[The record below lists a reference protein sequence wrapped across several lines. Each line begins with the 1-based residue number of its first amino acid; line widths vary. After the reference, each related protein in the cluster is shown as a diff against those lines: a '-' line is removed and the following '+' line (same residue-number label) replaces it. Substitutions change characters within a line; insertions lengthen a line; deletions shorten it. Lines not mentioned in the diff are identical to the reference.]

1 MRSSNPAFSRDEAFT
16 RGNGYA
22 TFDVDT
28 PSSDQL
34 AAQYGM
40 PSAVRERT
48 MTLDDVVAR
57 TATVF
62 AVLLLTAAAT
72 FFVLQPT
79 SMLVIFGAAIIGF
92 VLAMVVSF
100 SKTPKPGLILAY
112 AAIEGVFVGG
122 ISFVFANAFGEGIV
136 PQAILGTLIA
146 FSAMLIAYKSGLV
159 RATGR
164 FKKILI
170 IATIGY
176 LLVGLVNIGLVI
188 FGGTSLYFD
197 TGILGIGLSLIGV
210 TLASLFLVL
219 DFDYIERGIANGL
232 PAQYAWTA
240 AFGLTVT
247 LVWLYLEILRLLAVL
262 RGGE

>member
-1 MRSSNPAFSRDEAFT
+1 MRSSNPAFSRDEAFS
-16 RGNGYA
+16 RNNGYA
-22 TFDVDT
+22 TFDVAT

-34 AAQYGM
+34 EAQYGM
-40 PSAVRERT
+40 PSPVRERT

-62 AVLLLTAAAT
+62 GLLLLTAAAT
-72 FFVLQPT
+72 FFVLQPGFI
-79 SMLVIFGAAIIGF
+79 VIIGAALVGF
-92 VLAMVVSF
+92 VLAMVISF
-100 SKTPKPGLILAY
+100 SKTPKPGLILGY

-122 ISFVFANAFGEGIV
+122 ISFVYANAFGQGIV

-146 FSAMLIAYKSGLV
+146 FSAMLIAYKSGLI

-170 IATIGY
+170 IATLGY
-176 LLVGLVNIGLVI
+176 ALVGLVNLGLVI
-188 FGGTSLYFD
+188 FGGSSLYFD

-219 DFDYIERGIANGL
+219 DFDFIERGIANGL

-247 LVWLYLEILRLLAVL
+247 LVWLYLEILRLLAIL

>member
-1 MRSSNPAFSRDEAFT
+1 MRSSNPAFSRDEAFSSN
-16 RGNGYA
+16 RRYA
-22 TFDVDT
+22 TFDVAT

-34 AAQYGM
+34 ETQYGM

-62 AVLLLTAAAT
+62 GVLLLTAAAT
-72 FFVLQPT
+72 FFLLQPGFGIILGAG
-79 SMLVIFGAAIIGF
+79 LVGF
-92 VLAMVVSF
+92 VLAMVASF
-100 SKTPKPGLILAY
+100 SKTPKPGVILAY
-112 AAIEGVFVGG
+112 AAVQGVFVGG
-122 ISFVFANAFGEGIV
+122 ISWVYSTAFYPGIV

-146 FSAMLIAYKSGLV
+146 FSAMLIAYRSGLI

-176 LLVGLVNIGLVI
+176 LLVGVVNLIAVFAFGTGSVFFDSGL
-188 FGGTSLYFD
+188 
-197 TGILGIGLSLIGV
+197 LGVGLSLIGV

-219 DFDYIERGIANGL
+219 DFDFIERGIANGL

-247 LVWLYLEILRLLAVL
+247 LVWLYLEILRLLAIL